1 MRSICPPPGRRS
13 CRDHHQIELWQAQN
27 EERNGADWGRRTL
40 NDVRR
45 RAITPARTVYP
56 RREAILSEA
65 DGLSLSVSPGVN
77 YRLGKSAWSLLGQI
91 MTDAPFDQ
99 TVAVFARELLGIGRR
114 LWVRGAICIALKG
127 DCWHADGRAHGELN
141 FHIVIFWL
149 ARSRPSRQR

>member
-1 MRSICPPPGRRS
+1 MGRIGGRR
-13 CRDHHQIELWQAQN
+13 I
-27 EERNGADWGRRTL
+27 L

-45 RAITPARTVYP
+45 RGITPARTVYP

-114 LWVRGAICIALKG
+114 LGCGAPFASPS
-127 DCWHADGRAHGELN
+127 RV
-141 FHIVIFWL
+141 IVGTLMVGPTASLTSTSSYFG
-149 ARSRPSRQR
+149 SPGVRPSRQR